1 MLRVAQRAV
10 LPNLVS
16 CRTVPRRAFRVTTVM
31 TKKDPQEITADFRNN
46 VNMSVKELQEWLKT
60 EDSERVGWK
69 PDGGESTGH
78 ESGRHICDLIP
89 KKDDD
94 FTDDDLQ
101 HMTHVNA
108 YCKRHLAQRP
118 QKVEGSKWLYS
129 LKNW

>member
-1 MLRVAQRAV
+1 MLRFAQRAV
-10 LPNLVS
+10 FPNRVS

-31 TKKDPQEITADFRNN
+31 TKRDPQEIVADFRNN

-89 KKDDD
+89 KKDDG